1 MNTQSNKLAGLHAR
15 GTWRL
20 GLELLGAALL
30 LLGVVGRPQSANARL
45 DPFYIVHGA
54 SYGKVAP
61 RILFMLDTSGSMGN
75 DITYT
80 PNKLPSPSTKCW
92 WDNCENEDA
101 GVLQS
106 RIHAARNVI
115 ATLAQ
120 ANKDKAEF
128 GLMTYATALPPSS
141 NATIPLPCT
150 AGATAGALVEDEQYR
165 FTWVK
170 NVNQPFSNV
179 WKPNRNPFGV
189 PGMWV
194 LCGDNRPF
202 PYLRHDDLGFVMPDD
217 SDAPLP
223 DMPLYLAESD
233 LDTFEDPANYSRKVQ
248 WFPRFVGRRANLDC
262 SDPAKDAIAA
272 ATYGDYDGNNLAQ
285 KKSNVCGRDFY
296 YWPYVDGNP
305 GYSFYHG
312 LSEDNMS
319 HTECDDNGAGC
330 KANTSQVH
338 RLGIAR
344 REPGGQA
351 ALYAPFYSEAA
362 LADNAIPI
370 SQKGPLTLD
379 DAWLMFDGITSKTYT
394 GGADVLGGTPMS
406 TSLGV
411 VENLVNINNQ
421 TDTVESAKPSLPW
434 TNAVFGHTSVSSYL
448 SFLRLV
454 DEDALCSPVTLII
467 VSDGQPD
474 PWNNEG
480 GSKLYERLRSIRR
493 LLGVKTYMVAFTQEV
508 NADPVNMQRLHEI
521 ACAAS
526 GADSI
531 PTPCLGGNTFANWD
545 TCANPD
551 DPENECAWLSEDHEQ
566 LAAALTQ
573 IIAQALSMDVPSGTP
588 TLASDFQL
596 ADPNNPESSTAAIQ
610 TSISSYTEVPQWR
623 GHIARGACNDEDP
636 ENPGQLAEYCTNAE
650 NVPIETAEVE
660 TFGPCPMSRV
670 WDAGECL
677 ELTDWT
683 DRRVYTHDYDNN
695 VFRIAE
701 PNGDP
706 SAEFVALVNDLNS
719 QGKLDPPLSNDNS
732 IKADEIVAMTHW
744 LLGKD
749 MPEGWKLP
757 GMPNAAPILI
767 RRVPQYNAN
776 FLPTVGIRDPH
787 CAGRR
792 NKIGDNIPP
801 SLEAFSTAA
810 WGVTSGGGYSDH
822 YDYTEAVLVGDDFGV
837 LHAFHYDSGNEL
849 FGFVPLALLNNS
861 RKLSVNGTAKF
872 GQSDEIDEH
881 VFGMASTVN
890 NGWVYDDESATWR
903 HLAVFGLGPGG
914 SEILALDVS
923 HMGRLQTD
931 DPIEVVWTTT
941 TTANA
946 ADYAE
951 TLGETW
957 SRPALTY
964 AARNDSMS
972 LEPAAYLVFGSGYRE
987 GVGDEK
993 RGRTVWVVDA
1003 LTGQTVKQKAFLEPP
1018 DPDAIYDVIDDYAAI
1033 SDIAVGSHCLS
1044 RYWGEMQ
1051 EAYWADPA
1059 GRLYRWDLATN
1070 ASDVTD
1076 FPHTADGGGNKWP
1089 VNPQEFAVALE
1100 SARFAACQGDDD
1112 FSCSVG
1118 ALGANSKGDVFTF
1131 SPAVVSANRIDGIDN
1146 DGSILPIGDRDQFLL
1161 ALASGSPNDNV
1172 LDGGDDSNDF
1182 HSSIYL
1188 IADDHRV
1195 PNTNTGF
1202 DIPADGPITPPG
1214 VAPKFMRLPLNQ
1226 IERTRTI
1233 IFPDGETEVETRN
1246 FSKSARPLR
1255 APMVRVTGLAN
1266 GGPDIVGEVF
1276 YISFTIYEPGTASCD
1291 SRWFN
1296 DETGEWEADPG
1307 ATYEVTFR
1315 LVVENGQTFD
1325 FNSGYQLA
1333 GNYGDGFGTGGGLS
1347 GPVVDQAD
1355 CEGENCGAVLKTP
1368 KNSPCDPNNNPPT
1381 IGGAISVQTGWSELE
1396 GFSPLEVQ
1404 L

>member
-1 MNTQSNKLAGLHAR
+1 VAGRHAR
-15 GTWRL
+15 GT
-20 GLELLGAALL
+20 GLLWLKLMGAALL
-30 LLGVVGRPQSANARL
+30 LLGVVGRPQAANARL

-54 SYGKVAP
+54 SYGTVAP

-92 WDNCENEDA
+92 WDNCEDENT

-115 ATLAQ
+115 ASLAQ

-128 GLMTYATALPPSS
+128 GLMTYATALPPTSA
-141 NATIPLPCT
+141 ATTPLPCKALAS
-150 AGATAGALVEDEQYR
+150 AGSLVLNQTYR
-165 FTWVK
+165 FTWVE
-170 NVNQPFSNV
+170 NVNMPFSTV

-189 PGMWV
+189 PGTWV

-202 PYLRHDDLGFVMPDD
+202 PYLRHDNLGGFTMPDD
-217 SDAPLP
+217 SNAALP
-223 DMPLYLAESD
+223 DMPLYLAESN
-233 LDTFEDPANYSRKVQ
+233 LDEFEDPANYSRKVQ

-262 SDPAKDAIAA
+262 NDPAQDAIAG
-272 ATYGDYDGNNLAQ
+272 ATYGDYDGNNLAA
-285 KKSNVCGRDFY
+285 KKTAVCGRDFY

-312 LSEDNMS
+312 LSEDNVE
-319 HTECDDNGAGC
+319 HRECDDNGANC
-330 KANTSQVH
+330 KLESTQKH

-344 REPGGQA
+344 REPGGKA

-362 LADNAIPI
+362 IADNAIPVAD
-370 SQKGPLTLD
+370 KGPLSLD
-379 DAWLMFDGITSKTYT
+379 DAWLMFDGITAKSYA

-411 VENLVNINNQ
+411 VENLVNIDKPN
-421 TDTVESAKPSLPW
+421 DTLKSAKPTLPW
-434 TNAVFGHTSVSSYL
+434 NNKVFGHDSVSSYL
-448 SFLRLV
+448 AFLRLV
-454 DEDALCSPVTLII
+454 DEDELCRPVTLII

-480 GSKLYERLRSIRR
+480 GAKLYERLRSIRR

-508 NADPVNMQRLHEI
+508 NSDPVNLARIHEI

-531 PTPCLGGNTFANWD
+531 PSPCTGGNTFANWD
-545 TCANPD
+545 TCANPE
-551 DPENECAWLSEDHEQ
+551 DPENECAWLSDDHEQ
-566 LAAALTQ
+566 LEAALTQ
-573 IIAQALSMDVPSGTP
+573 IIAQALAIDVPSGTP
-588 TLASDFQL
+588 TTANDFQL
-596 ADPNNPESSTAAIQ
+596 VDPNDPESSQAAIQ
-610 TSISSYTEVPQWR
+610 TSISSFTEVPEWR
-623 GHIARGACNDEDP
+623 GHISRGACNDEDP
-636 ENPGQLAEYCTNAE
+636 ENPGQLADYCLNAAD
-650 NVPIETAEVE
+650 VPIETAELE
-660 TFGPCPMSRV
+660 TYGPCPMSRV

-677 ELTDWT
+677 ALTDWT
-683 DRRVYTHDYDNN
+683 DRRIYTHDFDNN

-701 PNGDP
+701 ANGDP
-706 SAEFVALVNDLNS
+706 SGEFVDLVKALDN
-719 QGKLDPPLSNDNS
+719 QGRLDPPLSSDNAE
-732 IKADEIVAMTHW
+732 KADEITAMAQW

-749 MPEGWKLP
+749 MPDGWKLP
-757 GMPNAAPILI
+757 GLPNAAPILI
-767 RRVPQYNAN
+767 RRVPQYDSE

-792 NKIGDNIPP
+792 NLLNDNVPA
-801 SLEAFSTAA
+801 SLEEFSTNA
-810 WGVTSGGGYSDH
+810 WAVTSGGGLSDH
-822 YDYTEAVLVGDDFGV
+822 YDYSEAVLVGDDFGI

-849 FGFVPLALLNNS
+849 FGFVPLALINNS
-861 RKLSVNGTAKF
+861 RKLSVAGTENY
-872 GQSDEIDEH
+872 GQSEELDEH

-890 NGWVYDDESATWR
+890 NGWVFDDEAGTWR

-914 SEILALDVS
+914 SEIITLDVS

-931 DPIEVVWTTT
+931 DPVEVVWTTST
-941 TTANA
+941 TSIAG
-946 ADYAE
+946 DYAA

-957 SRPALTY
+957 ARPALTY
-964 AARNDSMS
+964 AAPNDSMA
-972 LEPAAYLVFGSGYRE
+972 LEPASYLVFGSGYRE
-987 GVGDEK
+987 GVGGEE

-1003 LTGQTVKQKAFLEPP
+1003 LTGETVKQRAFLEPP
-1018 DPDAIYDVIDDYAAI
+1018 APNSIYDVADDYAAV

-1059 GRLYRWDLATN
+1059 GRLYRWDLATET
-1070 ASDVTD
+1070 SDITA
-1076 FPHTADGGGNKWP
+1076 FPHTADGGGNKWEN
-1089 VNPQEFAVALE
+1089 NPQGVAIAQE
-1100 SARFAACQGDDD
+1100 SARFAACQGTDD

-1118 ALGANSKGDVFTF
+1118 TVGNGAKGDVFTY
-1131 SPAVVSANRIDGIDN
+1131 SPAVVANNRIDDPGAN
-1146 DGSILPIGDRDQFLL
+1146 DGGVLGLGDRDQFLI
-1161 ALASGSPNDNV
+1161 ALASGSPNDTV
-1172 LDGGDDSNDF
+1172 LDGGDDSNDY

-1188 IADDHRV
+1188 IADDHRGAAV
-1195 PNTNTGF
+1195 NGGF
-1202 DIPADGPITPPG
+1202 NIPGNGAVTPPG
-1214 VAPKFMRLPLNQ
+1214 TASSFMRLPLNQ
-1226 IERTRTI
+1226 IVRTRTI
-1233 IFPDGETEVETRN
+1233 HYPGGEVDEETRN

-1266 GGPDIVGEVF
+1266 DDELVGEVF
-1276 YISFTIYEPGTASCD
+1276 YITYTIYEPGTASCD

-1296 DETGEWEADPG
+1296 DETGEWDADPG
-1307 ATYEVTFR
+1307 ATYDITFR
-1315 LVVENGQTFD
+1315 LVVEDGQSFN
-1325 FNSGYQLA
+1325 FNSGYVL
-1333 GNYGDGFGTGGGLS
+1333 GGDYGDGFGTNGGLS
-1347 GPVVDQAD
+1347 GPVVNQAD
-1355 CEGENCGAVLKTP
+1355 CEGENCGAVLKAP
-1368 KNSPCDPNNNPPT
+1368 KTTPCDPNQNPST